1 MERKPLIFFDLE
13 TTGLDVSKDR
23 IVQIC
28 AIKITDDYQQEY
40 NQIVNPQM
48 PIPAEA
54 TAIHGITDDMAQE
67 GLTFNKLARNGLFDF
82 FSGCDLAGFNHVQF
96 DVPFLSEEFARQ
108 GYLFPSES
116 TKFVDIKTIFHK
128 REERSLSGAVKFY
141 CKKDHTNAHN
151 ALDDVKAT
159 IDVFNAM
166 RTLYPDLP
174 GTTDE
179 LHNYCFEGRELVDF
193 AGKLTKDE
201 QGEIIFNFGKY
212 YGKNKR
218 VVDDLQYAKWMLNA
232 DFPANTKWHLE
243 RIIIN
248 GGQA

>member
-1 MERKPLIFFDLE
+1 MEKEVL
-13 TTGLDVSKDR
+13 KDNPKYT
-23 IVQIC
+23 
-28 AIKITDDYQQEY
+28 IKIDPDQDAEGKNRYEVYRDDY
-40 NQIVNPQM
+40 M
-48 PIPAEA
+48 FACGTA
-54 TAIHGITDDMAQE
+54 TDESINS
-67 GLTFNKLARNGLFDF
+67 LYLLARNGLFEL
-82 FSGCDLAGFNHVQF
+82 FSRCDLAGFNHVQF
-96 DVPFLSEEFARQ
+96 DVPFLSEEFARC
-108 GYLFPSES
+108 GYVFPSED
-116 TKFVDIKTIFHK
+116 TKFVDVKTIFHK

-141 CKKDHTNAHN
+141 CKKDHTNAHS

-159 IDVFNAM
+159 IDVLNAM
-166 RTLYPDLP
+166 KTVYPDLP
-174 GTTDE
+174 VTTDE

-193 AGKLTKDE
+193 AGKLTKNE

-218 VVDDLQYAKWMLNA
+218 VVDDLAYAKWMLNA